1 MGTVVFLSAADLSF
15 LLYHHKSS
23 EHAAWGKQKQ
33 HPLPVSFCGCFYVC
47 LLNSCCHIIL
57 SHESTNPAHVRKSNR
72 ADEFKR
78 FSSRV
83 AGC

>member
-1 MGTVVFLSAADLSF
+1 MGTVVFFYLQPTSAFYYIITKVQST
-15 LLYHHKSS
+15 
-23 EHAAWGKQKQ
+23 Q
-33 HPLPVSFCGCFYVC
+33 HEANKNHILCPFRSVGV
-47 LLNSCCHIIL
+47 LLNSCCHIIR

-83 AGC
+83 GGC